1 MNLKQMT
8 ERIRTFCQQR
18 DWDQFHGAKDLAIGL
33 VTESSEFLEIFRFQ
47 SEEQIRTMLQN
58 SSDRERMADEL
69 ADSLFFILRFA
80 DRFQFDLPSAL
91 ERKLEKSAEKYPVE
105 KSFGKNQKY
114 DQL

>member
-1 MNLKQMT
+1 MT
-8 ERIRTFCQQR
+8 ERIRTFCQER

-47 SEEQIRTMLQN
+47 SEEQIQSMLH
-58 SSDRERMADEL
+58 SAGDRERMADEL

-80 DRFQFDLPSAL
+80 DRFHFDLATAL
-91 ERKLEKSAEKYPVE
+91 ERKLKKSAEKYPVE
-105 KSFGKNQKY
+105 KAFGKNQKY